1 MPEPN
6 PNPRRNTTIFICIL
20 IYPAISDPFPFLP
33 GFCHLMGQAWLIVEP
48 YCTLVF
54 VLVIPFFPKSVASG
68 SQEWIE
74 PRGGEDLQ

>member
-1 MPEPN
+1 
-6 PNPRRNTTIFICIL
+6 
-20 IYPAISDPFPFLP
+20 
-33 GFCHLMGQAWLIVEP
+33 MGQAWLIVEP

-54 VLVIPFFPKSVASG
+54 VLVSVWVLNAHSCEDNADDAHPSWHHAQLIPFFPKSVASG